1 MYRKMTVYALFAGLP
16 FFLAACGITK
26 LINPA
31 QPLVANTPLPSSGSL
46 SITSTNA
53 FTDQFG
59 SYHVVGAVHNSTAGP
74 LTAIQLT
81 IAIKDAAGNSL
92 LKNDSGAPVPNL
104 VFSPMLSSLAP
115 GESSPF
121 DYSYDTRKG
130 TPANYAVKII
140 GYQSGQVD
148 RAALKVVNPQIA
160 DDQKGTLYLSG
171 KLTNTGSQWV
181 HINALAGAV
190 VGSGEAP
197 LSAGS
202 SFIFDS
208 ELAPSGDAN
217 QRDQTPFV
225 ISFPSPGAGQVD
237 WRIYWDANL
246 ASAPADYSTDLAFTN
261 SYFDQNGAYH
271 IVGYVTNKTTTTMN
285 PLLVA
290 GLYAQ
295 DGTVLDAAYSFLTA
309 PVEPGKNIPFDL
321 SYFGSVNSNK
331 AQASRVRTFS
341 VQVDPA
347 RTKVPDG
354 PSAALA
360 PSDVRIQK
368 DGAVWTFSGA
378 ATNSTGKDLSGAT
391 VIVSIMDAQNN
402 LVAVVSSNVLPS
414 SGSYSPGSGISYQLV
429 AALDPTVDAT
439 GFKATTMVIG
449 NYAK

>member
-1 MYRKMTVYALFAGLP
+1 MFRKMMVCALFAGLL

-26 LINPA
+26 LVSPA

-59 SYHVVGAVHNSTAGP
+59 SYHVVGAVQNSTPNA

-81 IAIKDAAGNSL
+81 IAIRDASGNSL
-92 LKNDSGAPVPNL
+92 LKNDTGTATPNL
-104 VFSPMLSSLAP
+104 VFSPMLPSLGP

-121 DYSYDTRKG
+121 DFLYDTRKG
-130 TPANYAVKII
+130 TPANNTVKIA
-140 GYQSGQVD
+140 GYQSGKVD
-148 RAALKVVNPQIA
+148 RAALKLANPQIA

-171 KLTNTGSQWV
+171 KLVNTNSQWV
-181 HINALAGAV
+181 HINALAGSV
-190 VGSGEAP
+190 VGPGEAP

-202 SFIFDS
+202 SFIFDT
-208 ELAPSGDAN
+208 ELAPSGDPQ

-225 ISFPSPGAGQVD
+225 ISFPSPAAGQVD

-246 ASAPADYSTDLAFTN
+246 DQAPADLATNLAFTN
-261 SYFDQNGAYH
+261 SYFDQNGNYH
-271 IVGYVTNKTTTTMN
+271 IVGYVTNKSATTLN

-290 GLYAQ
+290 GLFAQ

-309 PVEPGKNIPFDL
+309 PVEAGKSIPFDL

-331 AQASRVRTFS
+331 AQAGRVRTFT

-354 PSAALA
+354 QFQELAA
-360 PSDVRIQK
+360 SGVQIHK
-368 DGAVWTFSGA
+368 DGAIWTFSGA
-378 ATNSTGKDLSGAT
+378 ATNGTGKDLSGVT
-391 VIVSIMDAQNN
+391 VIVTILDAQNN
-402 LVAVVSSNVLPS
+402 LVAVVSSYVLPS
-414 SGSYSPGSGISYQLV
+414 SGTYSPGSGISYRLV
-429 AALDPTVDAT
+429 AALDPTVDAS
-439 GFKATTMVIG
+439 GFKTTTMVIG
-449 NYAK
+449 NIAK